1 MNVRTRLLLP
11 AALCAV
17 AASVEAKPI
26 TAGEAKTAAVA
37 LAEKIGD
44 NAAAITLA
52 SADNAPY
59 YIYSRGTG
67 RGYIIVSGDDRTAEI
82 IGYTDSGDFDYAS
95 LPDPLKEMLDA
106 WAAKIAK
113 LQAEDDQTT
122 TAQKR
127 AARRKVE
134 TFKQAW
140 TSVEPLV
147 TTHWHQSNPYNI
159 YCPYGVD
166 DDGNTYKSITGCVAT
181 AASQIIYY
189 FRKDNP
195 ATTLYN
201 TPTYSYGAPVTVSI
215 PKGTPILY
223 NLMLLKGNGSAKQD
237 SAVALLHY
245 VIGTSSWLTY
255 GKSTSGQA
263 SDAGTALSGQF
274 NLSNNMVYKSSY
286 SQTGWEQLIYNNLKT
301 RRPLLYTGVNESQ
314 GGHAVVLDGYQA
326 STGLYHFNFG
336 WGGQGDGYYT
346 VDDETGMNNF
356 CGSQSAVE
364 WITPKSPSLTAAIAS
379 VERFYQNAQNT
390 ISVTVDND
398 GTLDFTGIKIY
409 ASTSSTLPNNPI
421 YTSQDAIPSGGSMT
435 LSTQYRPT
443 SLRDVY
449 VFVCD
454 ENRNILDSC
463 HVPVSETTADLH
475 LNSISVDAGSTIV
488 EAEGMKLPRVNNT
501 TVNVAVS
508 FTNGESGSFC
518 QPYFK
523 YVLEKYDTA
532 AKEWVSDESK
542 WITTMQFE
550 SGETRDTVLT
560 IDGLVAETIY
570 RVYIG
575 KTVRTSSSGK
585 LIYDTPDSI
594 VCFTV
599 MNPDL
604 TCSVSGRKAVV
615 GGTWNATA
623 FGELAVGDSVLV
635 YDMTGVSEL
644 DAMPAV
650 SARNAVVVTDVAI
663 AGAANVVRS
672 DGTCDSLVIAAG
684 YAFSPLM
691 EIKAAKAT
699 LLLPEDD
706 EPGLWNDVLVP
717 FPAAVPSGMQV
728 RTVDG
733 LTSTALTLTNISDI
747 PALTPVLYMK
757 DRQSLKSIEAADV
770 TVTADTIG
778 TSCDGLFVGSTVGY
792 VCDGTQ
798 YQLGMNSSNI
808 PTYILADAATVVAP
822 FATVL
827 YGTSHSGHRVL
838 AKLTLDRSYINLAD
852 TLSSAYDVLAA
863 NAADKT
869 QDAVDALEKA
879 IADAEEFFNAAS
891 ASAASE
897 VNAVSDALSE
907 AVQQFLGSVSGI
919 GDVTFGAGVSPAAV
933 TAEVYDINGRKLS
946 AGAPLSRGLY
956 IIKRGDSVRKVV
968 VK

>member
-1 MNVRTRLLLP
+1 LLP

-17 AASVEAKPI
+17 AAAVEAKPI
-26 TAGEAKTAAVA
+26 TATEAKTAAVA

-44 NAAAITLA
+44 DVNAIALA
-52 SADNAPY
+52 SADNSPY
-59 YIYSRGTG
+59 YIYSRGAG

-95 LPDPLKEMLDA
+95 LPDPLREMLDA
-106 WAAKIAK
+106 WAAKIER
-113 LQAEDDQTT
+113 LQTVADNAT

-127 AARRKVE
+127 AARRKVD
-134 TFKQAW
+134 TYKKAW
-140 TSVEPLV
+140 KSVEPLV

-166 DDGNTYKSITGCVAT
+166 DSGNTYKSITGCVAT

-195 ATTLYN
+195 SETLYD
-201 TPTYSYGAPVTVSI
+201 TPTYSYGAPVIVSI

-223 NLMLLKGNGSAKQD
+223 NLMLLKGNGTAKQD
-237 SAVALLHY
+237 SAVALLNY
-245 VIGTSSWLTY
+245 VVGTSSWLTY

-263 SDAGTALSGQF
+263 SDAGNALNGQF
-274 NLSNNMVYKSSY
+274 NLSNNMVYKESY
-286 SQTGWEQLIYNNLKT
+286 SQTGWETMVYNNLKS

-356 CGSQSAVE
+356 NGSQSAVE
-364 WITPKSPSLTAAIAS
+364 WITPKKPSLTAAINS
-379 VERFYQNAQNT
+379 VEQFYQNAQNT
-390 ISVTVDND
+390 ISVTVKNN
-398 GTLDFTGIKIY
+398 GTLDYTGVNLFVG
-409 ASTSSTLPNNPI
+409 TSKTLPNSATF
-421 YTSQDAIPSGGSMT
+421 TSKDTVPTGGQMT
-435 LSTQYRPT
+435 FSTQYRPT

-449 VFVCD
+449 IYVCD
-454 ENRNILDSC
+454 ANRHILDSC
-463 HVPVSETTADLH
+463 HVPVVETSADLH
-475 LNSISVDAGSTIV
+475 LTSLSIDAGSTIV

-501 TVNVAVS
+501 TVNVKVA
-508 FTNGESGSFC
+508 FTNGEGGSFC

-523 YVLEKYDTA
+523 YIVEKYDTA
-532 AKEWVSDESK
+532 SKDWVSDQSK

-550 SGETRDTVLT
+550 SGESRDTVLT

-570 RVYIG
+570 RVYID
-575 KTVRTSSSGK
+575 KTIRTSSRGQ
-585 LIYDTPDSI
+585 LIYDTPDSV

-599 MNPDL
+599 MNPDM
-604 TCSVSGRKAVV
+604 TCTVSGRKAVV

-623 FGELAVGDSVLV
+623 FGELGTNDSVLV
-635 YDMTGVSEL
+635 YDMMGVSEL
-644 DAMPAV
+644 NEHPAV
-650 SARNAVVVTDVAI
+650 PARNAIIVSDVAFDN
-663 AGAANVVRS
+663 AANIVRS

-684 YAFSPLM
+684 YPFSPLM

-706 EPGLWNDVLVP
+706 EPGDWNDVLVP
-717 FPAAVPSGMQV
+717 FHAAVPSGMQV
-728 RTVDG
+728 RTVEA
-733 LTSTALTLTNISDI
+733 LTSTGLTLNNVSDI

-757 DRQSLKSIEAADV
+757 DRQSLRSIDATDV
-770 TVTADTIG
+770 TVTADTVG
-778 TSCDGLFVGSTVGY
+778 VACDGKFVGSTVGY

-798 YQLGMNSSNI
+798 YLLGVNTSNV
-808 PTYILADAATVVAP
+808 PLYLAADAATEVSP
-822 FATVL
+822 FATML
-827 YGTSHSGHRVL
+827 YGTSRSGHRIFV
-838 AKLTLDRSYINLAD
+838 KMSVDRSYMILAD
-852 TLSSAYDVLAA
+852 SLSSAYDVLYA

-869 QDAVDALEKA
+869 QEAVDAFEKA
-879 IADAEEFFNAAS
+879 IADAEAYFNAAT
-891 ASAASE
+891 ATEKDE
-897 VNAVSDALSE
+897 VDSVTDALSA

-919 GDVTFGAGVSPAAV
+919 ESVNVGAVVSSAAV
-933 TAEVYDINGRKLS
+933 NTEVYDINGRRLS
-946 AGAPLSRGLY
+946 AETPLSRGLY
-956 IIKRGDSVRKVV
+956 IIKRGNDVRKVV